1 MRILPA
7 VLAALLMSAAAA
19 HAAPGDQNPVSFM
32 AQNALA
38 DGVHSL
44 PTGVQYKILKSGP
57 ADGKHPTP
65 DDQVTVNYEGSLLN
79 GQIFDSSYKNGK
91 PASFQLSGLIQGWI
105 DAVPLMKPGD
115 EWLIYV
121 PPSRGYGAQQKGPI
135 PGNSVL
141 VFRLELV
148 SVGGA

>member
-1 MRILPA
+1 MRILPMA
-7 VLAALLMSAAAA
+7 LAALLISAAAA
-19 HAAPGDQNPVSFM
+19 QAQSDIQNPVSFM

-38 DGVHSL
+38 EGVHTL

-65 DDQVTVNYEGSLLN
+65 EDEVTVNYEGTLLN
-79 GQIFDSSYKNGK
+79 GQVFDSSYKGGK
-91 PASFQLSGLIQGWI
+91 PVSFQLNGLIQGWI
-105 DAVPLMKPGD
+105 DAVPLMRPGD

-121 PPSRGYGAQQKGPI
+121 PPSRGYGSEQKGPI
-135 PGNSVL
+135 PPNSVL